1 MTSAMALRRRG
12 QAAVARWLFIGPA
25 VLFVVTVVG
34 YPILEAFR
42 MSLHRLDLTR
52 GVERFVGFQNYT
64 RAAADPDFW
73 NAIRVT
79 LVFTAASV
87 LIEVVLGL
95 SLAVLAHRE
104 LRGRAFFRT
113 LFLLPMFVAPVVVG
127 VTWFWMYNVEF
138 GVINWAMLLAGLQ
151 PQEWLGSARLSLPAI
166 ILIDVW
172 QQTSTVFIIL
182 LAALQAIPQEIYEAA
197 RVDGA
202 SPWRQFRNITLP
214 FLRPAIGVVLTLRT
228 MFALRAFDVIFVTTR
243 GGPGRVTETISVYLY
258 KVGFSQFNLGYS
270 SALSVILL
278 TLILAFSLF
287 YVRAFRP
294 AEGV

>member
-1 MTSAMALRRRG
+1 MAAGRG
-12 QAAVARWLFIGPA
+12 IERWGTRWVFAGPA
-25 VLFVVTVVG
+25 MLFVATVVG
-34 YPILEAFR
+34 YPIFEAFR
-42 MSLHRLDLTR
+42 MSFHRLDLTR
-52 GVERFVGFQNYT
+52 GRERFVGLENYT
-64 RAAADPDFW
+64 RATADPDFW
-73 NAIRVT
+73 NALQVT
-79 LVFTAASV
+79 LLFTIASV
-87 LIEVVLGL
+87 LIELVIGL
-95 SLAVLAHRE
+95 VLAVLVNRE
-104 LRGRAFFRT
+104 IRGRAFFRT

-138 GVINWAMLLAGLQ
+138 GVINWALHLLGVG
-151 PQEWLGSARLSLPAI
+151 PQEWLGSSRLALPSI
-166 ILIDVW
+166 VLVDVW

-202 SPWRQFRNITLP
+202 SAWRQFRNITLP

-228 MFALRAFDVIFVTTR
+228 MFALRAFDLIFVTTR

-278 TLILAFSLF
+278 ALILAFSIF
-287 YVRAFRP
+287 YARAFRP
-294 AEGV
+294 SEGV